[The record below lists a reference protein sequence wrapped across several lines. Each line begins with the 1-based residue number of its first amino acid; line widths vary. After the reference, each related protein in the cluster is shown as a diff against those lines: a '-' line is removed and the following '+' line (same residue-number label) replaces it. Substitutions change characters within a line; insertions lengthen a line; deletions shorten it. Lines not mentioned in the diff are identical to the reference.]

1 MADCLRRELRSHDGI
16 GRYGGAEFVVI
27 LDQLQL
33 QLQLR
38 EAQLVAD
45 RLRSAINALPLEH
58 GPHITTSIGIARAE
72 QAVGRFSVN
81 GAQDA

>member
-27 LDQLQL
+27 LDQL